1 MEQLIHAALAHARF
15 LRKGAKAGD
24 DCIARAAEKEAERW
38 EALAAI
44 ARAELE
50 SGPVKASGQALA
62 DCAGASCRVYR
73 WAAWAT
79 RITQPTAARIRIPAR

>member
-1 MEQLIHAALAHARF
+1 MEQLIAMALAHARF

-38 EALAAI
+38 EALVAA

-50 SGPVKASGQALA
+50 S
-62 DCAGASCRVYR
+62 R
-73 WAAWAT
+73 
-79 RITQPTAARIRIPAR
+79 PTISPG